1 MATFPPDG
9 DDADELD
16 ELRGKLQSLEQKMN
30 VMQHNDEDD
39 TKGLVGQASRK
50 RRGNVTQSSHP
61 HAQNIVYVTVSI
73 SCILLLIFG
82 GVIGTSW
89 AIRGGEAASN
99 KSDAANNNNNGN
111 K

>member
-1 MATFPPDG
+1 
-9 DDADELD
+9 
-16 ELRGKLQSLEQKMN
+16 MN

-39 TKGLVGQASRK
+39 TKVLVGQASRK
-50 RRGNVTQSSHP
+50 RRGATQSSHP
-61 HAQNIVYVTVSI
+61 HTQAQNIFYVTVSI